1 MNNNEMVNQTVNTAE
16 QTVNTT
22 EQTVN
27 TAEQTENT
35 AERQTD
41 TAERQTDTAEQQTDA
56 AEQTENAV
64 EMRDQMLHQSV
75 TKGQWHYCFHTAC
88 PQASTC
94 FRQISTKYIPEDSV
108 VGNAIFPTAYKSN
121 GCRFYVT
128 PTISTLSWGFSRL
141 FDNVPHKSVM
151 QLRNDMKRYFRGSSN
166 YYKYHRGEKT
176 PDKSRPALDCHE
188 AKGTLTYPSHLHTL
202 SRGVQF
208 MVNSTPLFA
217 FSPLKPPF
225 GASLSALPTNIFQ
238 PTFHHILPLRI
249 FHSLQK

>member
-1 MNNNEMVNQTVNTAE
+1 MRYAIFAPANNKFNLYPKSADLALKLKMMENTVREMNNNEMVNQTVNTAE
-16 QTVNTT
+16 Q
-22 EQTVN
+22 
-27 TAEQTENT
+27 
-35 AERQTD
+35 
-41 TAERQTDTAEQQTDA
+41 QTDA
-56 AEQTENAV
+56 AEQTESAV

-128 PTISTLSWGFSRL
+128 PTLSTLSWGFSRL

-166 YYKYHRGEKT
+166 YYKYHRGEKKLT
-176 PDKSRPALDCHE
+176 PMQQADIAQMFKKYDCDEVMYDHCE
-188 AKGTLTYPSHLHTL
+188 RMICL
-202 SRGVQF
+202 
-208 MVNSTPLFA
+208 
-217 FSPLKPPF
+217 
-225 GASLSALPTNIFQ
+225 LP
-238 PTFHHILPLRI
+238 
-249 FHSLQK
+249 

>member
-1 MNNNEMVNQTVNTAE
+1 MRYAIFAPANNKFNLYPKSADLGLKLKMMENTVREMDNNEMVNQTVNTAE
-16 QTVNTT
+16 Q
-22 EQTVN
+22 
-27 TAEQTENT
+27 
-35 AERQTD
+35 
-41 TAERQTDTAEQQTDA
+41 QTDA
-56 AEQTENAV
+56 AEQTESAV

-94 FRQISTKYIPEDSV
+94 FRQISTKYIPKDSV

-166 YYKYHRGEKT
+166 YYKYHRGEKKLT
-176 PDKSRPALDCHE
+176 PMQQADIAQMFKKYDCDEVMYDHCE
-188 AKGTLTYPSHLHTL
+188 RMICL
-202 SRGVQF
+202 
-208 MVNSTPLFA
+208 
-217 FSPLKPPF
+217 
-225 GASLSALPTNIFQ
+225 LP
-238 PTFHHILPLRI
+238 
-249 FHSLQK
+249 

>member
-1 MNNNEMVNQTVNTAE
+1 MRYAIFAPANNKFNLYPKSADLGLKLKMMENTVREMNNNEMVNQTVNTAE
-16 QTVNTT
+16 Q
-22 EQTVN
+22 QTDG
-27 TAEQTENT
+27 AEQTES
-35 AERQTD
+35 
-41 TAERQTDTAEQQTDA
+41 
-56 AEQTENAV
+56 AV

-166 YYKYHRGEKT
+166 YYKYHRGEKKLT
-176 PDKSRPALDCHE
+176 PMQQADIAQMFKKYDCDEVMYDHCE
-188 AKGTLTYPSHLHTL
+188 RMICL
-202 SRGVQF
+202 
-208 MVNSTPLFA
+208 
-217 FSPLKPPF
+217 
-225 GASLSALPTNIFQ
+225 LP
-238 PTFHHILPLRI
+238 
-249 FHSLQK
+249 

>member
-1 MNNNEMVNQTVNTAE
+1 MRYAIFAPANNKFNLYPKSADLGLKLKMMENTVREMDNNEMVNQTVNTAE
-16 QTVNTT
+16 Q
-22 EQTVN
+22 
-27 TAEQTENT
+27 
-35 AERQTD
+35 
-41 TAERQTDTAEQQTDA
+41 QTDA
-56 AEQTENAV
+56 AEQRENAV

-166 YYKYHRGEKT
+166 YYKYHRGEKKLT
-176 PDKSRPALDCHE
+176 PMQQADIAQMFKKYDCDEVMYDHCE
-188 AKGTLTYPSHLHTL
+188 RMICL
-202 SRGVQF
+202 
-208 MVNSTPLFA
+208 
-217 FSPLKPPF
+217 
-225 GASLSALPTNIFQ
+225 LP
-238 PTFHHILPLRI
+238 
-249 FHSLQK
+249 

>member
-1 MNNNEMVNQTVNTAE
+1 MRYAIFAPANNKFNLYPKSADLGLKLKMMENTVREMDNNEMVNQTVNTAE
-16 QTVNTT
+16 Q
-22 EQTVN
+22 
-27 TAEQTENT
+27 
-35 AERQTD
+35 
-41 TAERQTDTAEQQTDA
+41 QTDA
-56 AEQTENAV
+56 AEQTESAV

-166 YYKYHRGEKT
+166 YYKYHRGEKKLT
-176 PDKSRPALDCHE
+176 PMQQADIAQMFKKYDCDEVMYDHCE
-188 AKGTLTYPSHLHTL
+188 KMICL
-202 SRGVQF
+202 
-208 MVNSTPLFA
+208 
-217 FSPLKPPF
+217 
-225 GASLSALPTNIFQ
+225 LP
-238 PTFHHILPLRI
+238 
-249 FHSLQK
+249 

>member
-1 MNNNEMVNQTVNTAE
+1 MRYAIFAPANNKFNLYPKSADLGLKLKMMENTVREMDNNEMVNQTVNTAE
-16 QTVNTT
+16 QTVNTA

-27 TAEQTENT
+27 TAEQTVN
-35 AERQTD
+35 

-56 AEQTENAV
+56 AEQTESAV

-166 YYKYHRGEKT
+166 YYKYHRGEKKLT
-176 PDKSRPALDCHE
+176 PMQQADIAQMFKKYDCDEVIYDHCE
-188 AKGTLTYPSHLHTL
+188 RMICL
-202 SRGVQF
+202 
-208 MVNSTPLFA
+208 
-217 FSPLKPPF
+217 
-225 GASLSALPTNIFQ
+225 LP
-238 PTFHHILPLRI
+238 
-249 FHSLQK
+249 

>member
-1 MNNNEMVNQTVNTAE
+1 MRYAIFAPANNKFNLYPKSADLGLKLKMMENTVREMNNNEMVNQTVNTAE
-16 QTVNTT
+16 Q
-22 EQTVN
+22 
-27 TAEQTENT
+27 
-35 AERQTD
+35 
-41 TAERQTDTAEQQTDA
+41 QTDA
-56 AEQTENAV
+56 AEQTESAV

-166 YYKYHRGEKT
+166 YYKYHRGEKKLT
-176 PDKSRPALDCHE
+176 PMQQADIAQMFKKYDCDEVMYDHCE
-188 AKGTLTYPSHLHTL
+188 RMICL
-202 SRGVQF
+202 
-208 MVNSTPLFA
+208 
-217 FSPLKPPF
+217 
-225 GASLSALPTNIFQ
+225 LP
-238 PTFHHILPLRI
+238 
-249 FHSLQK
+249 

>member
-1 MNNNEMVNQTVNTAE
+1 MRYAIFAPANNKFNLYPKSADLGLKLKMMENTVREMNNNEMVNQTVNTAE
-16 QTVNTT
+16 Q
-22 EQTVN
+22 
-27 TAEQTENT
+27 
-35 AERQTD
+35 
-41 TAERQTDTAEQQTDA
+41 QTDA
-56 AEQTENAV
+56 AEQPESAV

-166 YYKYHRGEKT
+166 YYKYHRGEKKLT
-176 PDKSRPALDCHE
+176 PMQQADIAQMFKKYDCDEVMYDHCE
-188 AKGTLTYPSHLHTL
+188 RMICL
-202 SRGVQF
+202 
-208 MVNSTPLFA
+208 
-217 FSPLKPPF
+217 
-225 GASLSALPTNIFQ
+225 LP
-238 PTFHHILPLRI
+238 
-249 FHSLQK
+249 

>member
-1 MNNNEMVNQTVNTAE
+1 MENTVREMDNNEMVNQTVNTAE
-16 QTVNTT
+16 Q
-22 EQTVN
+22 
-27 TAEQTENT
+27 
-35 AERQTD
+35 
-41 TAERQTDTAEQQTDA
+41 QTDA
-56 AEQTENAV
+56 AEQRENAV

-166 YYKYHRGEKT
+166 YYKYHRGEKKLT
-176 PDKSRPALDCHE
+176 PMQQADIAQMFKKYDCDEVIYDHCE
-188 AKGTLTYPSHLHTL
+188 RMICL
-202 SRGVQF
+202 
-208 MVNSTPLFA
+208 
-217 FSPLKPPF
+217 
-225 GASLSALPTNIFQ
+225 LP
-238 PTFHHILPLRI
+238 
-249 FHSLQK
+249 

>member
-1 MNNNEMVNQTVNTAE
+1 MRYAIFAPANNKFNLYPKSADLGLKLKMMENTVREMDNNEMVNQTVNTAE
-16 QTVNTT
+16 Q
-22 EQTVN
+22 QTDG
-27 TAEQTENT
+27 AEQTES
-35 AERQTD
+35 
-41 TAERQTDTAEQQTDA
+41 
-56 AEQTENAV
+56 AV

-166 YYKYHRGEKT
+166 YYKYHRGEKKLT
-176 PDKSRPALDCHE
+176 PMQQADIAQMFKKYDCDEVMYDHCE
-188 AKGTLTYPSHLHTL
+188 RMICL
-202 SRGVQF
+202 
-208 MVNSTPLFA
+208 
-217 FSPLKPPF
+217 
-225 GASLSALPTNIFQ
+225 LP
-238 PTFHHILPLRI
+238 
-249 FHSLQK
+249 

>member
-1 MNNNEMVNQTVNTAE
+1 MRYAIFAPANNKFNLYPKSADLGLKLKMMENTVREMNNNEMVNQTVNI
-16 QTVNTT
+16 
-22 EQTVN
+22 
-27 TAEQTENT
+27 
-35 AERQTD
+35 
-41 TAERQTDTAEQQTDA
+41 AEQQTDA
-56 AEQTENAV
+56 AEQPESAV

-166 YYKYHRGEKT
+166 YYKYHRGEKKLT
-176 PDKSRPALDCHE
+176 PMQQADIAQMFKKYDCDEVMYDHCE
-188 AKGTLTYPSHLHTL
+188 RMICL
-202 SRGVQF
+202 
-208 MVNSTPLFA
+208 
-217 FSPLKPPF
+217 
-225 GASLSALPTNIFQ
+225 LP
-238 PTFHHILPLRI
+238 
-249 FHSLQK
+249 